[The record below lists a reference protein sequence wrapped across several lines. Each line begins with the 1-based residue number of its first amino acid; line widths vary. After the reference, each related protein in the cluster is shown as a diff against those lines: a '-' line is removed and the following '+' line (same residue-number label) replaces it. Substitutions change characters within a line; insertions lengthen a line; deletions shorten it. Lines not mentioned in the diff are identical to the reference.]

1 MTLAASF
8 LYHINMNKSD
18 KAGPVN
24 SKKDLLSVLVKDG
37 KLTAKQAEKIRME
50 SALKGLSLEEYLKT
64 QVNLVDSEAI
74 ASAKAELFN
83 IPKVDL
89 NNTAFNY
96 TAVKKLSGDL
106 ARRYHIIA
114 FDYDQ
119 RTNTLSVAMADPL
132 DIDLINFLSRKLN
145 VNIKPYFASA
155 NDIEV
160 AISSNYV
167 QEMLGD
173 VSKVLAEVKSM
184 SQKKTRNEVTIK
196 NKKGET
202 KFIKDMPIANIVNQ
216 ILEMAINSRASDVH
230 IEPLE
235 NKTRVRYRIDGILRE
250 KTVFPKSLHD
260 ALVSRIKIL
269 SDMKIDE
276 KRIPQDGR
284 FTFKHGNKEVDLR
297 VSSLPTIHGE
307 KIVMRLL
314 DKSTAAP
321 TLPDLGLNGAGL
333 KRLERAI
340 KVPHGII
347 LITGPTGSGKTTT
360 LYSIISKINSQKVN
374 IMTVED
380 PVEYEIPG
388 VTQVQVNPQAGL
400 TFATALRSFLRQDPD
415 IILVGEIRDRETT
428 ELAIQAALTGH
439 LVFSTLHTNSAA
451 GALPRLLNMGAEP
464 FLLASSMT
472 CVVGQR
478 VVRRLCNYCKEEI
491 DKPSPEIKRDI
502 VDVLGDMYKS
512 VYPSLDKL
520 KLYRPKGCSKCNNTG
535 YKGRIGIFEVL
546 YVTEPI
552 IKLILKRASSGE
564 IEEVALKEGMLLMKQ
579 DGYLKALKG
588 ITSIEEVLRIAQIS
602 QSDTLES

>member
-1 MTLAASF
+1 MGKGEKQQQQSKTLLGILVAKGKIKPEEAKKVEMEAALRGMTVE
-8 LYHINMNKSD
+8 D
-18 KAGPVN
+18 
-24 SKKDLLSVLVKDG
+24 
-37 KLTAKQAEKIRME
+37 
-50 SALKGLSLEEYLKT
+50 YLKEQT
-64 QVNLVDSEAI
+64 NLVTLEDI
-74 ASAKAELFN
+74 AEAKAELFN

-89 NNTAFNY
+89 NNIAFNY
-96 TAVKKLSGDL
+96 EAVKKLSGEL
-106 ARRYHIIA
+106 ANHYHVVA
-114 FDYDQ
+114 FDYNGKDD
-119 RTNTLSVAMADPL
+119 TLSLAMADPL
-132 DIDLINFLSRKLN
+132 DLDLINFLSRKLK
-145 VNIKPYFASA
+145 VKIKPYFAPLKQI
-155 NDIEV
+155 DL
-160 AISSNYV
+160 AITNNYV

-173 VSKVLAEVKSM
+173 VSKVLAEVKSIN
-184 SQKKTRNEVTIK
+184 QKKARSEVTIK

-202 KFIKDMPIANIVNQ
+202 SFIKDMPIANIINS
-216 ILEMAINSRASDVH
+216 IIDLAINSRASDIH

-235 NKTRVRYRIDGILRE
+235 DRTRVRYRIDGILRE

-276 KRIPQDGR
+276 KRVPQDGR
-284 FTFKHGNKEVDLR
+284 FTYRQGDKEIDLR
-297 VSSLPTIHGE
+297 VSCLPTIHGE
-307 KIVMRLL
+307 KVVMRLL

-321 TLPDLGLNGAGL
+321 TLPQLGLGGVGL
-333 KRLERAI
+333 KRLEKAI
-340 KVPHGII
+340 QVPHGII

-360 LYSIISKINSQKVN
+360 LYSIISKINSPKVN

-451 GALPRLLNMGAEP
+451 GALPRLLDMGAEP

-478 VVRRLCNYCKEEI
+478 VVRRLCNHCKKEI
-491 DKPSPEIKRDI
+491 DRPSAEIKKDI
-502 VDVLGDMYKS
+502 INVLGDMYKS
-512 VYPSLDKL
+512 IYPSEDKI
-520 KLYRPKGCSKCNNTG
+520 KVWEPHGCSKCNNTG
-535 YKGRIGIFEVL
+535 YLGRIGIFEVL
-546 YVTEPI
+546 YVTETI
-552 IKLILKRASSGE
+552 TKLILERASSGE
-564 IEEVALKEGMLLMKQ
+564 IEEAALKEGMILMKQ
-579 DGYLKALKG
+579 DGYLKALQG

>member
-1 MTLAASF
+1 MG
-8 LYHINMNKSD
+8 KD
-18 KAGPVN
+18 E
-24 SKKDLLSVLVKDG
+24 KKQQQPKTLLSILVAKG
-37 KLTAKQAEKIRME
+37 KIQPEEAKKIEME
-50 SALKGLSLEEYLKT
+50 AALKGITVEDYLKEQT
-64 QVNLVDSEAI
+64 NLVTPEDI
-74 ASAKAELFN
+74 AEAKAELFN

-89 NNTAFNY
+89 NNVAFNY
-96 TAVKKLSGDL
+96 EAVKKLSGDL
-106 ARRYHIIA
+106 ASHYHVVA
-114 FDYDQ
+114 FDYDEKN
-119 RTNTLSVAMADPL
+119 NTLSLAMADPL
-132 DIDLINFLSRKLN
+132 DLDLINFLSRKLN
-145 VNIKPYFASA
+145 VKIKPYFAPLQQI
-155 NDIEV
+155 DL
-160 AISSNYV
+160 AISNNYT

-173 VSKVLAEVKSM
+173 VSKVLAEVKSIN
-184 SQKKTRNEVTIK
+184 QKKTQSEVTIK
-196 NKKGET
+196 NKNGKT
-202 KFIKDMPIANIVNQ
+202 TFIKDMPIANIINS
-216 ILEMAINSRASDVH
+216 IIDLAINSRASDIH

-235 NKTRVRYRIDGILRE
+235 DKTRVRYRIDGILRE

-276 KRIPQDGR
+276 KRVPQDGR
-284 FTFKHGNKEVDLR
+284 FTYRRGDKEIDLR
-297 VSSLPTIHGE
+297 VSCLPTIHGE

-321 TLPDLGLNGAGL
+321 TLPQLGLSGIGL
-333 KRLERAI
+333 KRLEKAI
-340 KVPHGII
+340 QVPHGII

-360 LYSIISKINSQKVN
+360 LYSIISKINSPKVN

-451 GALPRLLNMGAEP
+451 GALPRLLDMGAEP

-478 VVRRLCNYCKEEI
+478 VVRRLCNHCKKEI
-491 DKPSPEIKRDI
+491 DNPSPEVKKDI
-502 VDVLGDMYKS
+502 INVLGDMYKS
-512 VYPSLDKL
+512 IYPSEDKI
-520 KLYRPKGCSKCNNTG
+520 KVWEPQGCSKCNNTG
-535 YKGRIGIFEVL
+535 YMGRIGIFEVL
-546 YVTEPI
+546 YVTETI
-552 IKLILKRASSGE
+552 TKLILKRASSGE
-564 IEEVALKEGMLLMKQ
+564 IEEAALKEGMILMKQ
-579 DGYLKALKG
+579 DGYLKALQG
-588 ITSIEEVLRIAQIS
+588 ITSIEEVLRVAQIS